1 MRNQLRTI
9 RLIVA
14 DGRTQP
20 APGAMTRHTSTTRLW
35 NCPLPSSPAR
45 ETLTRSRR
53 TGQEVAHDREGW

>member
-20 APGAMTRHTSTTRLW
+20 APGAMTRHVDDAVVEL
-35 NCPLPSSPAR
+35 PLAVVAC
-45 ETLTRSRR
+45 SRDANAVTQDG
-53 TGQEVAHDREGW
+53 TGGGA